1 MDRTKKILITMLVLG
16 ALAAVGGGTYASF
29 NAVTTNP
36 GNTFQTGTILLA
48 NDKNHTNANGTSC
61 FSYGTLTAGE
71 FTNGNNNASCS
82 TLVTVAST
90 KPSATVTTVVLDL
103 KNVGSLNGTLGM
115 TTTCASTDTGPV
127 ASGNRSLCDRLA
139 IRIQECATY
148 TNGNTSCTTTS
159 TTHCVY
165 SSAGADTLAACA
177 ALGIP
182 GAPGTAGSL
191 TAMAALPAA
200 TTVATLTAG
209 TEVEYEIDIQLPDTG
224 AGADNDVQ
232 GKTATF
238 AFTWTLS

>member
-1 MDRTKKILITMLVLG
+1 MDRTKKILISMLVLG

-61 FSYGTLTAGE
+61 FSYGALVGGE
-71 FTNGNNNASCS
+71 FSNGNSQACS
-82 TLVTVAST
+82 TLVTVATT

-115 TTTCASTDTGPV
+115 TTTCASADSLP
-127 ASGNRSLCDRLA
+127 AAGNRSLCDRLA

-148 TNGNTSCTTTS
+148 ANGNTSCTTTS
-159 TTHCVY
+159 AAHCVY
-165 SSAGADTLAACA
+165 SSNGANTAAACA

-200 TTVATLTAG
+200 TTVATLNAA
-209 TEVEYEIDIQLPDTG
+209 TEVQYEIDIQLPDTG

>member
-1 MDRTKKILITMLVLG
+1 MDRTKKILISMLVLG

-61 FSYGTLTAGE
+61 FSYGALVGGE
-71 FTNGNNNASCS
+71 FTSNSNACS
-82 TLVTVAST
+82 TLVTVATT

-115 TTTCASTDTGPV
+115 TTTCASADSLP
-127 ASGNRSLCDRLA
+127 AAGNRSLCDRLA

-159 TTHCVY
+159 VAHCVY
-165 SSAGADTLAACA
+165 SSNGANTAAACA

-191 TAMAALPAA
+191 TAMAALPAT
-200 TTVATLTAG
+200 TTVATLNAA
-209 TEVEYEIDIQLPDTG
+209 TEVQYEIDIQLPDTG

>member
-1 MDRTKKILITMLVLG
+1 MDRTKKILISMLVLG

-71 FTNGNNNASCS
+71 FTNGNSNACS

-115 TTTCASTDTGPV
+115 TTTCASADNLP

-165 SSAGADTLAACA
+165 SSNGADTLAACA

-191 TAMAALPAA
+191 TAMAALPAS
-200 TTVATLTAG
+200 TTVATLNAA
-209 TEVEYEIDIQLPDTG
+209 TEVWYEIDIQLPDTG

-238 AFTWTLS
+238 AFTWSLS

>member
-1 MDRTKKILITMLVLG
+1 MDRTKKILISMLVLG

-71 FTNGNNNASCS
+71 FTNGNSNACS

-165 SSAGADTLAACA
+165 SSNGADTLAACA

-191 TAMAALPAA
+191 TAMAALPAS
-200 TTVATLTAG
+200 TTVATLNAA
-209 TEVEYEIDIQLPDTG
+209 TEVWYEIDIQLPDTG

>member
-71 FTNGNNNASCS
+71 FTNNNSANCS

-165 SSAGADTLAACA
+165 SSNGADTLAACA

-200 TTVATLTAG
+200 TTVATLNAG
-209 TEVEYEIDIQLPDTG
+209 TEVEYEIDIELPDTG
-224 AGADNDVQ
+224 AGNDNDVQ